1 MKGQKTGGRLPGS
14 TNQLTR
20 TAKEILGEVIDREL
34 ANLPQL
40 LEQLTPN
47 ERGQL
52 LAKLLPYRIAKETKE
67 ESTGNQPII
76 IISKDL

>member
-1 MKGQKTGGRLPGS
+1 MKGIKTGGRLPGS

-20 TAKEILGEVIDREL
+20 TAKELLGEIVDREL

-52 LAKLLPYRIAKETKE
+52 LTKLLPYRLAKETKE

>member
-1 MKGQKTGGRLPGS
+1 MTGKKTGGRLPGS
-14 TNQLTR
+14 RNQLTR
-20 TAKEILGEVIDREL
+20 TAKEVLGEIVDREL

-52 LAKLLPYRIAKETKE
+52 LAKLLPYRMAKETKE

>member
-1 MKGQKTGGRLPGS
+1 MEGKKTGGRLPGS
-14 TNQLTR
+14 RNQLTR
-20 TAKEILGEVIDREL
+20 TAKDLLGEIVDREL
-34 ANLPQL
+34 ANLPEL
-40 LEQLTPN
+40 LEQLTAN

-52 LAKLLPYRIAKETKE
+52 LTKLLPYRVTKETKE